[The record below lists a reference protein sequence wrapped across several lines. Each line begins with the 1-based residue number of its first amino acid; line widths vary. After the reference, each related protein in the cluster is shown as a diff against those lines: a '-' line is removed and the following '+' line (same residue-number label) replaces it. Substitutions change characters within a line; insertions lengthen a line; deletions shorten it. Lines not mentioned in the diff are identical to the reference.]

1 MRSTIDENIFVIG
14 DACIAGDMPKSGFS
28 ANSQAKVAAM
38 NIRGD
43 LVGSKV
49 FPAKYANTCWSL
61 IETDDAMKVGAQ
73 YAPRTARS
81 PRPRASSA
89 RPRRMRYPQGQ
100 LRGVRRLVCG
110 HYRRHVRLIHSSSCK
125 MTGSG

>member
-1 MRSTIDENIFVIG
+1 
-14 DACIAGDMPKSGFS
+14 MPALPATCRNRAFS

-61 IETDDAMKVGAQ
+61 IETDDASRSARSMRPV
-73 YAPRTARS
+73 TARS
-81 PRPRASSA
+81 HRPRASSA
-89 RPRRMRYPQGQ
+89 MTEEDA
-100 LRGVRRLVCG
+100 LRKANYEESVGWYAG
-110 HYRRHVRLIHSSSCK
+110 ITAD
-125 MTGSG
+125 MFG